1 MLSDLQQLNLFSLS
15 YLDIISHLTVALA
28 AGIFLA
34 WLYKST
40 YKGAGY
46 TSGFVSSLVLLT
58 LITALVI
65 MVIGNNLARAFGLVG
80 AMSIIR
86 FRTAIK
92 DIMDIV
98 FIFLSLAIGMAS
110 GVGYFKLVMVG
121 LIFIGVTTRIILN
134 SKLVNPR
141 KNEFL
146 LQFIYKPNGTVDSPY
161 QNVLDTYCSTQ
172 KIINVKSVDEQSG
185 ELGLAFYVK
194 MKNTGHCNELVNK
207 LSQTGV
213 NSINLFYDDET
224 I

>member
-1 MLSDLQQLNLFSLS
+1 MLNELQQLNIFSLS
-15 YLDIISHLTVALA
+15 FLDIISNLTVALA
-28 AGIFLA
+28 AGIFMA

-46 TSGFVSSLVLLT
+46 ASSFVSSLVLLT

-98 FIFLSLAIGMAS
+98 FIFFALAVGMAS
-110 GVGYFKLVMVG
+110 GVGYFKLVAVG
-121 LIFIGVTTRIILN
+121 LIFIGVTTRVVLS

-146 LQFIYKPNGTVDSPY
+146 LQFTYKQNGTDIPPY
-161 QNVLDTYCSTQ
+161 QNVLDNYCSKQ
-172 KIINVKSVDEQSG
+172 KLINVKSVDEQSG
-185 ELGLAFYVK
+185 QLDLAFYIK
-194 MKNTGHCNELVNK
+194 MKNTGHCSELIEK

-224 I
+224 V

>member
-1 MLSDLQQLNLFSLS
+1 MLSDLQQLNIFSLS
-15 YLDIISHLTVALA
+15 FLDIISHLAVALA

-46 TSGFVSSLVLLT
+46 ASSFVSSLVLLT

-98 FIFLSLAIGMAS
+98 FIFFALAIGMAS
-110 GVGYFKLVMVG
+110 GVGYFKLVVIG
-121 LIFIGVTTRIILN
+121 LIFIGITTRVVLN

-141 KNEFL
+141 ENEFL
-146 LQFIYKPNGTVDSPY
+146 LQFTYTPNGTGVSPY
-161 QNVLDTYCSTQ
+161 QNVLDKYCSTQ
-172 KIINVKSVDEQSG
+172 KLINVKSMDEQS
-185 ELGLAFYVK
+185 EQLDLAFYIK
-194 MKNTGHCNELVNK
+194 MKNTEHCNELVNK
-207 LSQTGV
+207 LSQTGM
-213 NSINLFYDDET
+213 NSVNLFYDDET
-224 I
+224 V